1 MGYLDE
7 AIRDHLALQRRRGVA
22 SEELERAEAE
32 ALGPVAASDL
42 AESVSERSVE
52 DLDAES
58 ASSEP
63 ALEPESTPDEARS
76 GSSTGSAEPDR
87 DRDQPTEAYDLADL
101 DELLD
106 AEPEPAPA
114 QPEPMLDEPR
124 RAPSDTP
131 VEPDADGDP
140 LEATPDFLQETPE
153 HDRLWFEQKPPKDF
167 DF

>member
-22 SEELERAEAE
+22 KEELERAEAE

-42 AESVSERSVE
+42 AESVSERSTE
-52 DLDAES
+52 DLDAELESAPEAAPTRDGAQSAPSDGS
-58 ASSEP
+58 ASP
-63 ALEPESTPDEARS
+63 N
-76 GSSTGSAEPDR
+76 
-87 DRDQPTEAYDLADL
+87 RDQPTEAYDLADL
-101 DELLD
+101 DELLEGE
-106 AEPEPAPA
+106 AEAAPA

-124 RAPSDTP
+124 RTSTDAPT
-131 VEPDADGDP
+131 EPDDEADP
-140 LEATPDFLQETPE
+140 LEETPDFLQETPE